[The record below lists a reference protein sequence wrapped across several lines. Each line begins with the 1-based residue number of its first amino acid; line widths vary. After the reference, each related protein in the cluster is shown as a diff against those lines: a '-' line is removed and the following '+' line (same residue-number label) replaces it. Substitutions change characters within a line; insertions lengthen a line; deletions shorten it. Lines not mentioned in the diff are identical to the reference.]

1 MDEPRLTSVVILRD
15 GSVVCRDQNG
25 IKIERLCGDSHAV
38 MAKVLGAGWRGPIP
52 IDTETDPEK
61 S

>member
-1 MDEPRLTSVVILRD
+1 VILRD